1 MQTLTPELH
10 RRFVR
15 QARRI
20 SADFATRL
28 RRIGPIGYQSTRRD
42 DLGTHLARI
51 VVGQQLSTLAAK
63 SIWAR
68 VEAAA
73 ADAPRTLDFFVESKV
88 EVLRGCGLSMAK
100 TRALLD
106 LKRAADE
113 GLLGARRM
121 TRATPEARR
130 ETLLN
135 LRGIGPWTVDM
146 VSMFYFRE
154 PDVWPLGDLAVRKTF
169 VSLLGGHPG
178 YDVHTGAELFA
189 PYRSFLALYM
199 WRIAN
204 DGPEE

>member
-10 RRFVR
+10 QHFVR

-20 SADFATRL
+20 SADFAARL
-28 RRIGPIGYQSTRRD
+28 KRIGPIGYQRTRRD

-68 VEAAA
+68 VETAAEE
-73 ADAPRTLDFFVESKV
+73 APRTLDFFVESNA

-113 GLLGARRM
+113 GLLEARRM

-169 VSLLGGHPG
+169 VSLLGDHPG

-204 DGPEE
+204 NGPEE